1 MSNHYNINQEKCWSC
16 SHYCGEREL
25 KYNKFYTSDKAKC
38 AYKKE
43 EVSESSYCWHYKK
56 AGDVAAEL
64 AKEENE
70 KLEKELEERKRERQQ
85 LEEEIENEKRK
96 RLYEEWYASLSPEEK
111 HKEDERKRLEAIEE
125 KKRQEQL
132 AKEKEIVLKKQS
144 LMNKIN
150 DLEKRA
156 NLIKSKM
163 SKNIILCIVM
173 TSVAFLFGFMPYF
186 VFNSLKGQNE
196 FALQSWIDLGHS
208 STDETALEFS
218 ANIEMYSSKAQ
229 SVLWIPFVILVILIV
244 LSILLIIKT
253 RRKQI
258 VELSNLTNEMNDLK
272 KEIVNVNNELE

>member
-56 AGDVAAEL
+56 AGDVASEL

-70 KLEKELEERKRERQQ
+70 KIQKELEEKEKEKQQ

-96 RLYEEWYASLSPEEK
+96 RMYEEWYASLSPEEK
-111 HKEDERKRLEAIEE
+111 QKEDERKILEAIEE

-150 DLEKRA
+150 HLEKKIY
-156 NLIKSKM
+156 LVKSKM
-163 SKNIILCIVM
+163 IKNIILCTVISLV
-173 TSVAFLFGFMPYF
+173 TFFLGFIPYF
-186 VFNSLKGQNE
+186 VFNLFIGQNE
-196 FALQSWIDLGHS
+196 SALQSWIDLGHS

-229 SVLWIPFVILVILIV
+229 SVLWIPFVILVIFIV

>member
-1 MSNHYNINQEKCWSC
+1 MSNHYEINQEKCWSC
-16 SHYCGEREL
+16 THYCGEREL

-70 KLEKELEERKRERQQ
+70 KLEKELEEKKREKQQ

-111 HKEDERKRLEAIEE
+111 HKEDERKRLEALEE
-125 KKRQEQL
+125 MKRQEKL
-132 AKEKEIVLKKQS
+132 AQEKELALKKQTI
-144 LMNKIN
+144 LNKSN
-150 DLEKRA
+150 DLEKRVI
-156 NLIKSKM
+156 LIKNKM
-163 SKNIILCIVM
+163 TKNITLCIVM
-173 TSVAFLFGFMPYF
+173 TSVAFLFGFIPYF
-186 VFNSLKGQNE
+186 VFNYLKGQNE

-208 STDETALEFS
+208 ATDETALEFS
-218 ANIEMYSSKAQ
+218 SNIEMYANKAH
-229 SVLWIPFVILVILIV
+229 SVLWIPFVFLAIFVV

-253 RRKQI
+253 RKKQLAD
-258 VELSNLTNEMNDLK
+258 LSNLTSEMNDLK